1 MKRLI
6 LAALF
11 ALSFNN
17 ATAAARQPEK
27 IEDTEAASCEPAN
40 KVCQQ
45 LHLLFRVSLTSR
57 GAVGIPVWRDS
68 IRYVT
73 YGLNAEGNALFDD
86 LLAGFAA
93 KAELK
98 VERLPIEQ
106 SLKANLTFVA
116 TPDLGGAIASLRY
129 GSTGKTPELTPEQ
142 RAALT
147 RQFSDTGYIRFWS
160 STNGYS
166 STINQCYM
174 ALQPQKMEDHPALRM
189 AMLLYRCLTATEK
202 SDAIKPSLAN
212 SDLPLAL
219 DAPPYAKMAAFD
231 GALLQVLYL
240 KPHIL
245 SRGPPKQSMSAIERE
260 LRAEGITGD

>member
-1 MKRLI
+1 MRLV
-6 LAALF
+6 LAALLVF
-11 ALSFNN
+11 SFND
-17 ATAAARQPEK
+17 AAAATRRAEK
-27 IEDTEAASCEPAN
+27 IPDNEAANCEPAD
-40 KVCQQ
+40 KICQQ
-45 LHLLFRVSLTSR
+45 LHLLFREQLTSR
-57 GAVGIPVWRDS
+57 GAVGVAVWRDS

-73 YGLNAEGNALFDD
+73 YGLNTDGDALFDD

-106 SLKANLTFVA
+106 SLKANVTFVV
-116 TPDLGGAIASLRY
+116 TPDLGGAAASLRF
-129 GSTGKTPELTPEQ
+129 GSTGKPAELTPEQ
-142 RAALT
+142 RASIT
-147 RQFSDTGYIRFWS
+147 RQYFDTGYIRFWS
-160 STNGYS
+160 VTSGYNT
-166 STINQCYM
+166 TINQCYM
-174 ALQPQKMEDHPALRM
+174 ALHPQKMADHPALRM
-189 AMLLYRCLTATEK
+189 AMLLYRCLTGTEK

-212 SDLPLAL
+212 SDLPRAL

-231 GALLQVLYL
+231 RALLQVLYL